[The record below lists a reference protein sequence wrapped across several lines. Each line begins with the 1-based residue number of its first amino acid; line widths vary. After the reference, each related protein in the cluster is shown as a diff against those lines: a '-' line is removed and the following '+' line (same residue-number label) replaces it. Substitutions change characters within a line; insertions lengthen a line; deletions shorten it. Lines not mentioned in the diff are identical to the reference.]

1 MNSWV
6 KDGCPYA
13 ADADGNLTVG
23 FIATPKAKEDEVA
36 KEVKAESKP
45 KSTRAKTKKK

>member
-13 ADADGNLTVG
+13 TDADGNLTVG
-23 FIATPKAKEDEVA
+23 SVATPKAKEEVA
-36 KEVKAESKP
+36 EEVKAESKP